1 MISLENINAEG
12 KRQLDKIAEIEKHI
26 DKIKNEFENANLT
39 KIEKELDEQKSD
51 IAKKHLEVAI
61 VGCINAGKST
71 FINSFFQENIA
82 SMDVTPE
89 TASLTKF
96 TYSETNNLTI
106 SFYKENEWEEL
117 WKSVEESDLD
127 KNQSVNQSVFKREF
141 ENLNANSIKNEYINR
156 EELFITC
163 GNMSELIDRVAEYT
177 SKKSAKHYF
186 VKEITVGLNN
196 KKLPKDIVF
205 VDTPGLNDVVSYR
218 SEITKDYIR
227 KANAV
232 LVCVVAE
239 SLKNYELLTILEV
252 FENVGKNVDRV
263 LILGTKLDTLNEP
276 KKEWEKQK
284 KQWINYLIYKYK
296 DENIMNE
303 NILGVSSFVDM
314 KLSEIEKENSIDEN
328 SIDIIKKF
336 ARSFDINLEIDISKL
351 DNHESLNKA
360 YISAIKSNISN
371 IRKHTNINNINRIL
385 DNNILSKSSEI
396 IIDGFKRSFSNII
409 TDIKNRLYD
418 LYKENNEVKE
428 SLDMD
433 EKAKRE
439 YIAKKKEEIEE
450 LKEGKNEINKAFE
463 KLKSD
468 WLKSNDELK
477 NEMRKM

>member
-1 MISLENINAEG
+1 MTSLENINAEG

-117 WKSVEESDLD
+117 WKSVEESDSD

-205 VDTPGLNDVVSYR
+205 VDTPGLNDVVKYR
-218 SEITKDYIR
+218 SKITEDYIR

-232 LVCVVAE
+232 LVCVE
-239 SLKNYELLTILEV
+239 SSRLTKQELTTILEV

>member
-39 KIEKELDEQKSD
+39 NIEKQLNEQKSD

-61 VGCINAGKST
+61 VGCIKAGKST

-96 TYSETNNLTI
+96 TYSETNSLTV
-106 SFYKENEWEEL
+106 SFYKQNEWEEL
-117 WKSVEESDLD
+117 WKSVEESDSD

-141 ENLNANSIKNEYINR
+141 ENLNANSIKNEYIDK

-163 GNMSELIDRVAEYT
+163 GNMAELIDRVAEYT

-218 SEITKDYIR
+218 SKITKDYIR

-232 LVCVVAE
+232 LVCVEA
-239 SLKNYELLTILEV
+239 SRLTNDELTTILEV

-296 DENIMNE
+296 DENIINE
-303 NILGVSSFVDM
+303 NILGMSSFVDM

-409 TDIKNRLYD
+409 TDIKNRLSD

-433 EKAKRE
+433 EKEKRE

-463 KLKSD
+463 KVKSD
-468 WLKSNDELK
+468 WLESNDKLK

>member
-1 MISLENINAEG
+1 MTSLENINAEG

-61 VGCINAGKST
+61 VGSIKAGKST

-96 TYSETNNLTI
+96 TYSETNNLTV

-117 WKSVEESDLD
+117 WKSVEESDSD
-127 KNQSVNQSVFKREF
+127 INQSVFKREF

-276 KKEWEKQK
+276 KKGWEKQK
-284 KQWINYLIYKYK
+284 KEWINYLIDKYK

-409 TDIKNRLYD
+409 TDIKSRLYD

-433 EKAKRE
+433 EKEKRE

-468 WLKSNDELK
+468 WLESNDELK

>member
-1 MISLENINAEG
+1 MTSLENINAEG

-61 VGCINAGKST
+61 VGSIKAGKST

-96 TYSETNNLTI
+96 TYSETNNLTV

-117 WKSVEESDLD
+117 WKSVEESDSD
-127 KNQSVNQSVFKREF
+127 INQSVFKREF

-276 KKEWEKQK
+276 KKGWEKQK
-284 KQWINYLIYKYK
+284 KEWINYLIDKYK

-409 TDIKNRLYD
+409 TDIKNRLSD

-433 EKAKRE
+433 EKGKRE

-450 LKEGKNEINKAFE
+450 LKESKNEINKAFE

>member
-1 MISLENINAEG
+1 MTSLENINAEG

-61 VGCINAGKST
+61 VGSIKAGKST

-96 TYSETNNLTI
+96 TYSETNNLTV

-117 WKSVEESDLD
+117 WKSVEESDSD
-127 KNQSVNQSVFKREF
+127 INQSVFKREF

-205 VDTPGLNDVVSYR
+205 VDTPGLNDVVKYR

-239 SLKNYELLTILEV
+239 SLDKHELLTILEV

-276 KKEWEKQK
+276 KKGWEKQK
-284 KQWINYLIYKYK
+284 KEWINYLIDKYK

-409 TDIKNRLYD
+409 TDIKNELSN
-418 LYKENNEVKE
+418 LYKINNDAKE
-428 SLDMD
+428 SLDMN
-433 EKAKRE
+433 EKEKRE

>member
-1 MISLENINAEG
+1 MTSLENINAEG

-61 VGCINAGKST
+61 VGSIKAGKST

-96 TYSETNNLTI
+96 TYSETNNLTV

-117 WKSVEESDLD
+117 WKSVEESDSD
-127 KNQSVNQSVFKREF
+127 INQSVFKREF

-276 KKEWEKQK
+276 KKGWEKQK
-284 KQWINYLIYKYK
+284 KEWINYLIDKYK

-433 EKAKRE
+433 EKEKRE

>member
-1 MISLENINAEG
+1 MTSLENINAEG

-117 WKSVEESDLD
+117 WKSVEESDSD
-127 KNQSVNQSVFKREF
+127 INQSVFKREF

-205 VDTPGLNDVVSYR
+205 VDTPGLNDVVKYR
-218 SEITKDYIR
+218 SKITEDYIR

-232 LVCVVAE
+232 LVCVE
-239 SLKNYELLTILEV
+239 SSRLTKQELTTILEV

-409 TDIKNRLYD
+409 TDIKSRLSD

>member
-1 MISLENINAEG
+1 MTSLENINAEG

-205 VDTPGLNDVVSYR
+205 VDTPGLNDVVKYR
-218 SEITKDYIR
+218 SKITEDYIR

-232 LVCVVAE
+232 LVCVE
-239 SLKNYELLTILEV
+239 SSRLTKQELTTILEV